1 MVNTTLVF
9 YRYKSYNNILMLSG
23 NIIIVLE
30 GDNVDRSIV
39 ENLLALIKNKG
50 IFSEYLPSNFNLGI
64 EGFNIYGAGATYK
77 DLIEPYSYNMSRL
90 NNSGDRRVIDIPEIA
105 GFISFVNYLRDNKNI
120 LEDIIEMSHGD
131 INSLSRIVNEEY
143 EIIDD
148 NLGYGND
155 NVVLVESIISD
166 ATTQEEETERS
177 IYVNNMLHK
186 ISKSAGAR
194 GVLHVDISG
203 FYKNIYTHSLT
214 TIKIGA
220 DMAKKAFSEN
230 SDLPDYVTYVKLD
243 ERVRALNGK
252 RTNGL
257 LVGPYTSRIL
267 SEAILARV
275 DIELRELDLKFI
287 RYADDYE
294 FYIYNFDETEKIKS
308 LIVKV
313 FAKYYF
319 EVNNEKTRY
328 EDYPFYIF
336 TNFEKIIES
345 IAGSTKAFNSVNIVE
360 LFNKFFKLEKDG
372 EKGAIRYLLK
382 SYKNGYKIENKQLY
396 ADYLLNILCNDEKAL
411 GIASKII
418 IDEYEHGRIMISD
431 HFRKT
436 IENKL
441 LYEIEKKRDLEII
454 WLLFLSKYTGIL
466 LDNDI
471 RNKLINTDNDLAKI
485 ILIHEWEEDMNQEI
499 LNECWDKSNSWI
511 LLYEMALRDADK
523 RELFYEKLR
532 INHNKEFYKKLFEH
546 NFTFYKKRKPFIQ
559 EVNPISVPLEPSA
572 FNGFD
577 NMTELDDWPF

>member
-1 MVNTTLVF
+1 MDS
-9 YRYKSYNNILMLSG
+9 R
-23 NIIIVLE
+23 II
-30 GDNVDRSIV
+30 
-39 ENLLALIKNKG
+39 ENLLALLKNKG
-50 IFSEYLPSNFNLGI
+50 IFSEYLPSSFNLDT
-64 EGFNIYGAGATYK
+64 EGFNIYGAGASYK

-90 NNSGDRRVIDIPEIA
+90 NNIGDRRVIHIPEIS
-105 GFISFVNYLRDNKNI
+105 GFISFINYLRDNKNI
-120 LEDIIEMSHGD
+120 LEDIIEISHGD
-131 INSLSRIVNEEY
+131 LNSLSRIVNEEY

-148 NLGYGND
+148 NLGYGTD
-155 NVVLVESIISD
+155 NVAVFESISGD
-166 ATTQEEETERS
+166 TATQEEETERS

-186 ISKSAGAR
+186 ISKAAGAR

-203 FYKNIYTHSLT
+203 FYRNIYTHSLT

-230 SDLPDYVTYVKLD
+230 SDFPDYVTYVKLD

-257 LVGPYTSRIL
+257 LVGPYTSRVL
-267 SEAILARV
+267 SEAVLARV

-294 FYIYNFDETEKIKS
+294 FYIYNSDEVEKVKS

-336 TNFEKIIES
+336 TNFEKTIES
-345 IAGSTKAFNSVNIVE
+345 ISGSNKAFNSVSIVE
-360 LFNKFFKLEKDG
+360 LFNKFFKLEKNG

-382 SYKNGYKIENKQLY
+382 SYKNGYRIENQQLY

-418 IDEYEHGRIMISD
+418 IDEYEHERIIISNQ
-431 HFRKT
+431 FKKT

-441 LYEIEKKRDLEII
+441 LYEIEKNHDLEVI
-454 WLLFLSKYTGIL
+454 WLIFLSKYTGIL
-466 LDNDI
+466 LNNNI
-471 RNKLINTDNDLAKI
+471 RNKILNTDNDLAKI
-485 ILIHEWEEDMNQEI
+485 ILIHEWEEEMNQDI
-499 LNECWDKSNSWI
+499 LNECWDRSYSWI
-511 LLYEMALRDADK
+511 LLYEIALRDVDK
-523 RELFYEKLR
+523 REHFYEKLK

-546 NFTFYKKRKPFIQ
+546 NFTFYKKRTPFIQ
-559 EVNPISVPLEPSA
+559 EINTITMPLELPMINEFEWGS
-572 FNGFD
+572 FD
-577 NMTELDDWPF
+577 INTLSF